1 MSRAVID
8 EALDL
13 IDGDRARQYG
23 SASKNMAHIAERWNQ
38 LLGLDQQLTIRPIQ
52 PWQVCAMLMDL
63 KMARLCQSYKHD
75 TAVDLIGYACLM
87 ADIIGDEDDGTER
100 P

>member
-8 EALDL
+8 EALRL
-13 IDGDRARQYG
+13 IDGDRARDYG
-23 SASKNMAHIAERWNQ
+23 NASKNMAHIAERWNQ

-75 TAVDLIGYACLM
+75 TAVDIIGYAALM

>member
-87 ADIIGDEDDGTER
+87 ADMIGDEDDGSER

>member
-1 MSRAVID
+1 LSRAVID

-87 ADIIGDEDDGTER
+87 ADMIGDEDDGTER

>member
-8 EALDL
+8 EALRL

-87 ADIIGDEDDGTER
+87 ADIIGDEDDGSER
-100 P
+100 L

>member
-87 ADIIGDEDDGTER
+87 ADMIGDEDDGTER

>member
-1 MSRAVID
+1 LSRAVID
-8 EALDL
+8 EALRL
-13 IDGDRARQYG
+13 IDGDRARDYG

-52 PWQVCAMLMDL
+52 PWQVCAMMIDL
-63 KMARLCQSYKHD
+63 KVARLAQGYKRD
-75 TAVDLIGYACLM
+75 TAVDIIGYAALM
-87 ADIIGDEDDGTER
+87 ADMIGDEDDGTER